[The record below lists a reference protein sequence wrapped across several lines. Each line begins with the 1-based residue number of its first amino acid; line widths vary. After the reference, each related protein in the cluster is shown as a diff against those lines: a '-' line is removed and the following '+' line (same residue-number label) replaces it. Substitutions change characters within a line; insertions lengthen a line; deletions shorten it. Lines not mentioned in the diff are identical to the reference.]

1 MEEQKTIDEAATTT
15 AATTESTATPTT
27 SPATENQSGLTDAA
41 EPSDAEKVKAL
52 TEELSS
58 KQKEID
64 ELAMKLKLAEGQN
77 EILAAAQKSLDDLKL
92 QFAAA
97 LKETADVKAAAEKA
111 ATESAT
117 KLSELENKIS
127 ELTANAK
134 TAEQIAAQR
143 YGAFAATSPI
153 SVAQSTSRDALRQK
167 FDALASDPMARA
179 RWISSLTPAEIST
192 LASSAPAQK

>member
-15 AATTESTATPTT
+15 
-27 SPATENQSGLTDAA
+27 PATENESGLTATAAASAA
-41 EPSDAEKVKAL
+41 EPSDAEKVQAL
-52 TEELSS
+52 TEQLSS

-64 ELAMKLKLAEGQN
+64 ELSMKLKLAEGQN

-97 LKETADVKAAAEKA
+97 LKEKDDVKAAADKA

-127 ELTANAK
+127 ELTTAAQS
-134 TAEQIAAQR
+134 AEQIAAQR

-153 SVAQSTSRDALRQK
+153 AVAQSTSRDALRQK
-167 FDALASDPMARA
+167 FDALASDPRARA
-179 RWISSLTPAEIST
+179 RWISSLSADEVAT
-192 LASSAPAQK
+192 LASSQPAKK